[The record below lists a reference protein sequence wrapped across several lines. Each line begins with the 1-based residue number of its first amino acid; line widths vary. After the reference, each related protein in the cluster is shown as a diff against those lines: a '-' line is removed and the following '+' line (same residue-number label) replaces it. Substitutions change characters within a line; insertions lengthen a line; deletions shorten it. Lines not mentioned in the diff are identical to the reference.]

1 MSGKTVFAA
10 LILALSAG
18 GAGAQGKVQTT
29 TSDDIYCSGVIST
42 EKVPEDTFLTTGE
55 GSNYKITFQQG
66 DYVYINK
73 GASQGVK
80 VGDEFSVIRP
90 VLESVNEEWSKW
102 QFSIMKKLGTVWED
116 EGQVKVVV
124 AQPNVSMRKSNIPA
138 ITCSAATSS
147 CRLPSAPFRPSNR
160 KRISIALRRP
170 AASPW
175 P

>member
-80 VGDEFSVIRP
+80 VGDEFSVIR
-90 VLESVNEEWSKW
+90 
-102 QFSIMKKLGTVWED
+102 
-116 EGQVKVVV
+116 
-124 AQPNVSMRKSNIPA
+124 
-138 ITCSAATSS
+138 
-147 CRLPSAPFRPSNR
+147 
-160 KRISIALRRP
+160 RRP
-170 AASPW
+170 AASQW